1 MTTIYFVRHAE
12 PNYQNHEDA
21 ARELS
26 EKGLRDRQL
35 VTIFFRNIHI
45 DEILS
50 SPYKRAMDTVAHLA
64 QTRDVSINVND
75 DFRERKIGN
84 GWIDDFNGFCRRQW
98 DNFEY
103 KYPDGE
109 SLYEVQKRNIS
120 ALMEALNQFQDKT
133 LVIGSHGTALSTI
146 IQYYDRS
153 FGYKDF
159 IRIKDLMPWI
169 VKFTFDGENCT
180 QIEEF
185 ICFQNKTTERE

>member
-185 ICFQNKTTERE
+185 DLFSK